1 MAENH
6 KNKFYKQKED
16 YDEKYNI
23 VGSPINSNFIPY
35 DEHANNCLDIIDTD
49 YNWFAWF
56 LYLEVATML
65 VWSVTTQSR
74 RAKCL
79 ISRWYVLCAVHT

>member
-1 MAENH
+1 LAENH

-35 DEHANNCLDIIDTD
+35 DEHVNNCLDIIDTD
-49 YNWFAWF
+49 YN
-56 LYLEVATML
+56 
-65 VWSVTTQSR
+65 
-74 RAKCL
+74 
-79 ISRWYVLCAVHT
+79 